1 MTTQPDPTGWGWS
14 DRREIYS
21 RLDAIDRHLSDLSN
35 RNTALVTTS
44 EYAADKR
51 TENLVLNNLQE
62 KLDEIESKIRDCVKE
77 QRDSINQIRR
87 ELSDE
92 DDKIEHQIHAEVEN
106 RRKQREDDQKARQS
120 QVRFIVSMILIP
132 IVLTV
137 VQLLMSH
144 R

>member
-1 MTTQPDPTGWGWS
+1 MTTQPDPNGWGWS

-35 RNTALVTTS
+35 RMTTVVTTS

-51 TENLVLNNLQE
+51 TENVVLNNLQE
-62 KLDEIESKIRDCVKE
+62 KIDEVELNIREAIKE
-77 QRDSINQIRR
+77 QRDAITQIRR
-87 ELSDE
+87 ELSAE
-92 DDKIEHQIHAEVEN
+92 DDKLEHAIHAEVEN
-106 RRKQREDDQKARQS
+106 RRNQREEDQKAKQS
-120 QVRFIVSMILIP
+120 QIRFVVSMILIP
-132 IVLTV
+132 TVLAV